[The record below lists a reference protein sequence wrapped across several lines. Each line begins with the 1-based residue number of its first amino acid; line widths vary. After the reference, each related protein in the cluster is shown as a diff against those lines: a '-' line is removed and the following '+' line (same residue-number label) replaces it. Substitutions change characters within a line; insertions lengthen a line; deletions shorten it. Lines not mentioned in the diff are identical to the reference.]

1 VKGILER
8 AVRGGWVGRVHPF
21 RTGRGGVRGLM
32 DRKPGKG
39 ITFEM

>member
-1 VKGILER
+1 MFG
-8 AVRGGWVGRVHPF
+8 
-21 RTGRGGVRGLM
+21 GGVDGGNTLMQEGGRGLM